1 LSNENKNDIKQK
13 SYSQND
19 YKRIK
24 DAIISTNQINIKQYL
39 DLVAMPDINK
49 HSNLGTGLGT
59 GLGNIISETY
69 LPNMNLYMEKNM
81 DNLEMKTINKLIEN
95 IPKLSIMNFLKDYM
109 KKIKETYNQ
118 IFNNLS
124 TQTSSEHKKN
134 GISDVSGVSGVS
146 GVSSVSSVSG
156 GAKQQPFN
164 IHRHLSTLTSQI
176 EIEINSLVKKITT
189 DKLAYKYNNILSTL
203 GYFKKLYDEF
213 KANMVNANNRDNGNS
228 KYSDD
233 SGISGNSDNSGN
245 SMRGDRYTQDD
256 IDNKS
261 DIFRY
266 NKKEESIQ
274 GYIKYLNDIINQIK
288 NQKLVNPLNKDKIRP
303 HFRNFLQY
311 GENIKL
317 FNALDKTTREIYN
330 FARLF
335 KSKHRYKVLFPEMV
349 SSILHYLLVISL
361 VNLFDVID
369 NNKMQKGQTD
379 IIDFKFK
386 QPIEQDSALL
396 DYSKVMDINLM
407 NEDTPLDDDGQ
418 PIDLLESFEFKN
430 SNNLKVVGG
439 FIITYLDYIIESQGT
454 YDELTN
460 EYINIVV
467 TKDKQKEI
475 ENTLRSF
482 EWLNLEQNSDIYKL
496 TLMKM
501 RLKKVNYSNL
511 TPYLKQQY
519 GDNFGNDVNNE
530 NNGND
535 ENDAHNLNTNDNDNY
550 NETYQEDDEREGDG
564 GVSVGDD
571 IGYDDDNDNNDNIER
586 NAYGMDKYELEN
598 ELPNIF
604 NVDDMDEA
612 EMDYDYIGVTEND

>member
-1 LSNENKNDIKQK
+1 
-13 SYSQND
+13 
-19 YKRIK
+19 
-24 DAIISTNQINIKQYL
+24 
-39 DLVAMPDINK
+39 
-49 HSNLGTGLGT
+49 
-59 GLGNIISETY
+59 
-69 LPNMNLYMEKNM
+69 
-81 DNLEMKTINKLIEN
+81 
-95 IPKLSIMNFLKDYM
+95 
-109 KKIKETYNQ
+109 
-118 IFNNLS
+118 
-124 TQTSSEHKKN
+124 
-134 GISDVSGVSGVS
+134 
-146 GVSSVSSVSG
+146 
-156 GAKQQPFN
+156 
-164 IHRHLSTLTSQI
+164 
-176 EIEINSLVKKITT
+176 
-189 DKLAYKYNNILSTL
+189 
-203 GYFKKLYDEF
+203 
-213 KANMVNANNRDNGNS
+213 
-228 KYSDD
+228 
-233 SGISGNSDNSGN
+233 
-245 SMRGDRYTQDD
+245 MRGDRYTQDD